1 MLLAKPRLLSVAVG
15 RRVFREG
22 MAVTQHFSWTRRCPP
37 LLAGGAPAS
46 FSFRRHLQVS
56 ESGWKSA
63 RPIAAGQGAILAGPG
78 NLNQDRPWTCRV
90 CVCNVAQVPTGKS
103 EAAPRLMLLRL
114 PTGAA
119 PHDAGTGSLPACEN
133 IKTRTRA
140 CPHPAGAVECPE
152 WRKRRKGGE
161 RAPAAR
167 DCRDSGL
174 CPPGPGRLVGARAFE
189 SPRRLG
195 DGVSPTD
202 SRPIDSETAL
212 LRSPAL
218 RPRRAGRSSLPQST
232 AAGRAS
238 WHTPSWQC
246 SPGPC
251 QSHQWG

>member
-1 MLLAKPRLLSVAVG
+1 MKIALLGPVEFACVTLLKFQRA
-15 RRVFREG
+15 
-22 MAVTQHFSWTRRCPP
+22 
-37 LLAGGAPAS
+37 
-46 FSFRRHLQVS
+46 
-56 ESGWKSA
+56 
-63 RPIAAGQGAILAGPG
+63 
-78 NLNQDRPWTCRV
+78 
-90 CVCNVAQVPTGKS
+90 KS

-133 IKTRTRA
+133 IMTRTRA

-174 CPPGPGRLVGARAFE
+174 GPPGPGRLVGARAFE

-195 DGVSPTD
+195 DGVSLTD
-202 SRPIDSETAL
+202 SGPIDSETAF
-212 LRSPAL
+212 LRSPTL

-238 WHTPSWQC
+238 THPAGACQC
-246 SPGPC
+246 SLDSPPGAEGP
-251 QSHQWG
+251 GALPVGFDAA

>member
-1 MLLAKPRLLSVAVG
+1 MKIALGPVESACVTLLKFQRASPRL
-15 RRVFREG
+15 
-22 MAVTQHFSWTRRCPP
+22 P
-37 LLAGGAPAS
+37 
-46 FSFRRHLQVS
+46 
-56 ESGWKSA
+56 
-63 RPIAAGQGAILAGPG
+63 
-78 NLNQDRPWTCRV
+78 
-90 CVCNVAQVPTGKS
+90 
-103 EAAPRLMLLRL
+103 PRLMLLRL

-167 DCRDSGL
+167 DCRDSDL
-174 CPPGPGRLVGARAFE
+174 YPPGGARAAW
-189 SPRRLG
+189 SGLVLSSRLE

-202 SRPIDSETAL
+202 SGPIDSETAF
-212 LRSPAL
+212 LRSPTL

-238 WHTPSWQC
+238 THPAGACQC
-246 SPGPC
+246 SLDSPPGAEGP
-251 QSHQWG
+251 GALPVGFDAA